1 MKILSADFVKS
12 STSISQCPTP
22 DKPEFAFIGRSNVG
36 KSSFINMLTGKKGL
50 AKTSGTPGK
59 TRLINHFIIN
69 DQWYLVDLPG
79 YGYARISKK
88 AKAGWEKMIR
98 DYLRIRK
105 SLMCIFLLVDV
116 RHLPLASDLEM
127 MDWIAEQSK
136 PFVIVFTK
144 ADKLTKK
151 VLAENLQAYTGF
163 LKKEWEILPQMIVSS
178 SNTGLG
184 KEEVS
189 DLIMRLIQKLENY
202 SAEFGL
208 F

>member
-1 MKILSADFVKS
+1 MKILSAEFVKS
-12 STSISQCPTP
+12 STSVSQCPTP

-36 KSSFINMLTGKKGL
+36 KSSLINMLTGKKGL

-69 DQWYLVDLPG
+69 NQWYLVDLPG

-88 AKAGWEKMIR
+88 ARDEWEKMIK

-116 RHLPLASDLEM
+116 RHAPQASDLEM
-127 MDWIAEQSK
+127 MDWIAEQAK
-136 PFVIVFTK
+136 PFLIVFTK
-144 ADKLTKK
+144 ADKLTKR
-151 VLAENLQAYTGF
+151 VLAENLQAYSGF
-163 LKKEWEILPQMIVSS
+163 LKKEWEIPPQTIVSS

-184 KEEVS
+184 KDEVS
-189 DLIMRLIQKLENY
+189 DLISRQLQKLENF